1 MEFNTLEALFS
12 SHLYRQEFQLL
23 AVHFERV
30 KQEKNIT
37 ELEAIYQQVIRR
49 FENLIWLN
57 KIPSAAE
64 LAVYQKLFREMEQ
77 VISHQDEDNRSH
89 FIVVI
94 PVADSP
100 QQLKSCLQSLY
111 SQCQLYHYGGV
122 TDGVFNKINV
132 VIADDSQQADSISA
146 HSQLAEEYTSLGM
159 KCEYFG
165 LEQQSQVL
173 SNLSD
178 VQRQLVAASTGCD
191 SAQAEAHKGASAIHN
206 LTYLRLVEI
215 ADEIAHPL
223 FFFIDSDHELLA
235 KVNDNGIEKNLP
247 AINYFYHF
255 EHIFREKQI
264 KMLTGRV
271 TGNPPVSP
279 TVMVGN
285 FLEDVIAF
293 LQRMV
298 LSDPQQDCFFHDIFR
313 ETGGDEAYH
322 DMAELFGYY
331 PSRKTYDYHC
341 PLETGHTLEDT
352 LIAFS
357 RELDAFFRGEHPTR
371 TIFYHYDIV
380 RNSVQPSRTLY
391 TENYV
396 FGADALEYFIP
407 FASLNLRMAGPVLG
421 RILQRELGQN
431 FLIANTPLLHKLVL
445 DEPDNEDEL
454 IDLSTEYQRQF
465 FGDIMLF
472 SVEKLVEK
480 HDLGDL
486 NDRKIIAE
494 AVFQTRNEIRN
505 RYARQQYNVMKSLTV
520 LEGLLRLTGVQAVET
535 TDDENGELAKCG
547 LRFLKF
553 VDTVKHNFSTDS
565 ANYAL
570 LQDEERLDQQCERL
584 VLAIEQYR
592 QDRENWRNLL
602 EQVRKEVQTKKNPSR

>member
-1 MEFNTLEALFS
+1 MEFKTLETLFN
-12 SHLYRQEFQLL
+12 SHLYRQEFQFLTG
-23 AVHFERV
+23 HFGRV

-77 VISHQDEDNRSH
+77 VIGHQDEDDRSH

-94 PVADSP
+94 PVTDSP
-100 QQLKSCLQSLY
+100 QQLNSCLQSVY
-111 SQCQLYHYGGV
+111 SQCELYHYGGV
-122 TDGVFNKINV
+122 TDGVFSKINI
-132 VIADDSQQADSISA
+132 VIADDSQQAGSIAA
-146 HSQLAEEYTSLGM
+146 HRQLADEYTKLGI

-165 LEQQSQVL
+165 LEQQSRIL
-173 SNLSD
+173 SQLSD
-178 VQRQLVAASTGCD
+178 TQRQSVAPVIGCD
-191 SAQAEAHKGASAIHN
+191 SAQSVAHKGASAIRN
-206 LTYLRLVEI
+206 LTYLRLLEI
-215 ADEIAHPL
+215 ADETANPL
-223 FFFIDSDHELLA
+223 FYFINSDHELLA
-235 KVNDNGIEKNLP
+235 RVNDNGIEKNLP

-264 KMLTGRV
+264 KILTGRV

-279 TVMVGN
+279 TVMIGN

-331 PSRKTYDYHC
+331 PSKKAFDYHC
-341 PLETGHTLEDT
+341 PLETEHTLEDT

-357 RELDAFFRGEHPTR
+357 RELDTFFQGEHPTR
-371 TIFYHYDIV
+371 MIYYHYDIV
-380 RNSVQPSRTLY
+380 RNSVQPSRTVY
-391 TENYV
+391 TANYV
-396 FGADALEYFIP
+396 FGPEALEYFIP
-407 FASLNLRMAGPVLG
+407 FASLKLRMAGPVLG
-421 RILQRELGQN
+421 RILQRELGQD
-431 FLIANTPLLHKLVL
+431 FLIANTPLLHKPVL
-445 DEPDNEDEL
+445 DDLDNEDEL
-454 IDLSTEYQRQF
+454 IDLSAEYQRQF

-472 SVEKLVEK
+472 SVQKLLEQ
-480 HDLGDL
+480 HDLTDL
-486 NDRKIIAE
+486 NDRKAIAE
-494 AVFQTRNEIRN
+494 AVVQTRNEIRN

-520 LEGLLRLTGVQAVET
+520 LEGLLRLTGVQAVEE
-535 TDDENGELAKCG
+535 TDDDNNELAKCG
-547 LRFLKF
+547 QRFLKF
-553 VDTVKHNFSTDS
+553 VDTVKHNFSTES

-570 LQDEERLDQQCERL
+570 LQDDELLDEKCEQL
-584 VLAIEQYR
+584 VLAIEQYG
-592 QDRENWRNLL
+592 QDRENWRLLL
-602 EQVRKEVQTKKNPSR
+602 EIMRKKP